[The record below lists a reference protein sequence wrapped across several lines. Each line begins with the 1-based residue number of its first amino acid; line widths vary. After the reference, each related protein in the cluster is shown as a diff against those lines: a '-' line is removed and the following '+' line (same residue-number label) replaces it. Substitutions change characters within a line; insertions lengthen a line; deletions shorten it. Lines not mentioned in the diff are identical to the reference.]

1 MLKTL
6 KKYFDFCNRE
16 DRNKLYLAVVLGVVR
31 AIFAALRITAIAV
44 VVQGLIEGK
53 LTSRHLWLSLGIMAL
68 SVLGQF
74 CINLKTTMLQC
85 EAGYH
90 SCADKRIEIAEHLRY
105 LPMGF
110 FNRNSLGAITN
121 VTTNTLEAL
130 GDIATRIV
138 MVTTQGIL
146 TTAVIAVFVLCFDWR
161 IGLILVAGIAI
172 YTLFNTVMQ
181 HMVRPVAPRKHRA
194 DEDLVTQVIEYVQG
208 IAEVKNYSLTD
219 DTAKKLD
226 AAITEKQIADTKL
239 EYAAIPGV
247 TLQNIATKLTGV
259 VMSVMS
265 LKFYFDGTMELLY
278 CIMMMVSAFLIYESL
293 DSMSA
298 FTALLRNINIA
309 VTKTKEIMDMPPMDI
324 DGAEITPAK
333 RDIELKNVTFGTV
346 GGLDVDTNI
355 RVLKAD
361 HKTPFEGFY
370 AIGLDSHGVLLTPE
384 HNYIGFGGVAQGW
397 YATSGLLAS
406 SHAVSYV
413 NDNFGFTEVSPALVQ
428 TAATSS
434 TH

>member
-44 VVQGLIEGK
+44 VVQGLIEGE

-110 FNRNSLGAITN
+110 FNRNSLGSITN

-146 TTAVIAVFVLCFDWR
+146 TTAVITVFVLCFDWR
-161 IGLILVAGIAI
+161 IGLILVAGIAVYI
-172 YTLFNTVMQ
+172 LFNTLMQ

-194 DEDLVTQVIEYVQG
+194 DEELVTQVIEYVQG

-226 AAITEKQIADTKL
+226 DAITEKQIADTKL

-247 TLQNIATKLTGV
+247 TLQNITTKLTGV

-309 VTKTKEIMDMPPMDI
+309 VTKTKEIMDIPPMDI

-333 RDIELKNVTFGTV
+333 RDIELKNVDFSYDRRKIIDNVSLTIPEKTTTAFVGPSGGGKTTLCHLMARFWEYPGRAGTA
-346 GGLDVDTNI
+346 GRPECEGLQ
-355 RVLKAD
+355 
-361 HKTPFEGFY
+361 F
-370 AIGLDSHGVLLTPE
+370 
-384 HNYIGFGGVAQGW
+384 
-397 YATSGLLAS
+397 
-406 SHAVSYV
+406 
-413 NDNFGFTEVSPALVQ
+413 
-428 TAATSS
+428 
-434 TH
+434 